1 MSKIRRSE
9 DPKIRRKTVT
19 QPVCS
24 ETAKREAVGQSADV
38 TAGVFSSTVNAG
50 ANRWSAEPLMDG
62 GVSSRDIQCVASVEG
77 HTVEEHRRA
86 MRKTGFASLIAGTI
100 LAASLG
106 AQQAPQRPPTG
117 GRGAGQGRGQNYPP
131 PSRGGGGGGG
141 AAGPADK
148 PLVDFALAD
157 KGKDVW
163 VAECVTCHGA
173 QGRGTDSGPNLM
185 RSVLFLRDR
194 YGSEI
199 GPFLKKGHPLQS
211 GKPAS
216 SLTDEQITNIAHFLR
231 KQLNDTL
238 RGATV
243 FTVQDIRTG
252 DAKAGAE
259 YFNGAGKCTTCH
271 SATGDLAGIAGK
283 YETVDIQQ
291 RMLFPGGGRGG
302 RRGGPPPK
310 SSVRI
315 SVTPQGGPSVSGVLV
330 YMDDFVVT
338 LLDESGVSRTF
349 RRTPALKVQKTDPL
363 DAHHALL
370 DSITDKQIHDVVA
383 YLETLK

>member
-1 MSKIRRSE
+1 
-9 DPKIRRKTVT
+9 
-19 QPVCS
+19 
-24 ETAKREAVGQSADV
+24 
-38 TAGVFSSTVNAG
+38 
-50 ANRWSAEPLMDG
+50 
-62 GVSSRDIQCVASVEG
+62 
-77 HTVEEHRRA
+77 
-86 MRKTGFASLIAGTI
+86 
-100 LAASLG
+100 
-106 AQQAPQRPPTG
+106 
-117 GRGAGQGRGQNYPP
+117 
-131 PSRGGGGGGG
+131 
-141 AAGPADK
+141 
-148 PLVDFALAD
+148 VDFALAD

-173 QGRGTDSGPNLM
+173 QGRGTDSGPNLI

-238 RGATV
+238 RGAAV

-271 SATGDLAGIAGK
+271 SANGDLAGIAGK

-310 SSVRI
+310 SAVRV
-315 SVTPQGGPSVSGVLV
+315 SVTPQGGPAVSGVLV

-338 LLDESGVSRTF
+338 LQDDSGVARTF
-349 RRTPALKVQKTDPL
+349 RRTAALKVQKTDPL

-370 DSITDKQIHDVVA
+370 DTITDKQIHDVVA

>member
-1 MSKIRRSE
+1 MRNGLI
-9 DPKIRRKTVT
+9 DLF
-19 QPVCS
+19 
-24 ETAKREAVGQSADV
+24 A
-38 TAGVFSSTVNAG
+38 AGGMA
-50 ANRWSAEPLMDG
+50 A
-62 GVSSRDIQCVASVEG
+62 CVV
-77 HTVEEHRRA
+77 V
-86 MRKTGFASLIAGTI
+86 
-100 LAASLG
+100 LAA
-106 AQQAPQRPPTG
+106 QAPQTPRAG
-117 GRGAGQGRGQNYPP
+117 GRGGAQVPP

-141 AAGPADK
+141 TAGPADK
-148 PLVDFALAD
+148 PLVDFALAE

-163 VAECVTCHGA
+163 IAECVTCHGA
-173 QGRGTDSGPNLM
+173 QARGTDNGPNLL
-185 RSVLFLRDR
+185 RSLVFLRDR

-238 RGATV
+238 RGASV
-243 FTVQDIRTG
+243 FTVQDIRSG

-259 YFNGAGKCTTCH
+259 FFNGAGKCTSCH

-291 RMLFPGGGRGG
+291 RLLFPGGGRG

-310 SSVRI
+310 SAVRVT
-315 SVTPQGGPSVSGVLV
+315 VTPQGGPAVSGVLV

-338 LLDESGVSRTF
+338 LQDESGVSRTF

-370 DSITDKQIHDVVA
+370 DTITDKNIHDLVA

>member
-1 MSKIRRSE
+1 MRSKGI
-9 DPKIRRKTVT
+9 
-19 QPVCS
+19 
-24 ETAKREAVGQSADV
+24 AAV
-38 TAGVFSSTVNAG
+38 
-50 ANRWSAEPLMDG
+50 
-62 GVSSRDIQCVASVEG
+62 IVA
-77 HTVEEHRRA
+77 T
-86 MRKTGFASLIAGTI
+86 TI
-100 LAASLG
+100 VVVSLG
-106 AQQAPQRPPTG
+106 AQQTPPAG
-117 GRGAGQGRGQNYPP
+117 GRGAGQGRGNFPP

-157 KGKDVW
+157 KGKDAW

-173 QGRGTDSGPNLM
+173 QARGTDTGPNLL

-216 SLTDEQITNIAHFLR
+216 TLTDEQITNIAHFLR

-238 RGATV
+238 RGAAV

-259 YFNGAGKCTTCH
+259 YFNGAGKCATCH
-271 SATGDLAGIAGK
+271 SVTGDLAGLAGK

-310 SSVRI
+310 SAVRV
-315 SVTPQGGPSVSGVLV
+315 SVTPQGGATVSGVLV

-338 LLDESGVSRTF
+338 LQDETGVSRTF
-349 RRTPALKVQKTDPL
+349 RRTPALKLQKTDPL

-370 DSITDKQIHDVVA
+370 DTITDKQIHDLVA

>member
-1 MSKIRRSE
+1 MRTAVVALVAGM
-9 DPKIRRKTVT
+9 TV
-19 QPVCS
+19 
-24 ETAKREAVGQSADV
+24 AVA
-38 TAGVFSSTVNAG
+38 
-50 ANRWSAEPLMDG
+50 
-62 GVSSRDIQCVASVEG
+62 
-77 HTVEEHRRA
+77 
-86 MRKTGFASLIAGTI
+86 
-100 LAASLG
+100 LG
-106 AQQAPQRPPTG
+106 AQEPQSPPA
-117 GRGAGQGRGQNYPP
+117 GRGGGAGRQNYPP

-148 PLVDFALAD
+148 PLVDFALAE

-163 VAECVTCHGA
+163 IAECVTCHGA
-173 QGRGTDSGPNLM
+173 QARGTDNGPNLM
-185 RSVLFLRDR
+185 RSLVFLRDR

-211 GKPAS
+211 GRAAS
-216 SLTDEQITNIAHFLR
+216 SLTDEQITNISHFLR

-238 RGATV
+238 RGAAT

-271 SATGDLAGIAGK
+271 SVTGDLAGLAAK

-302 RRGGPPPK
+302 RRGSAPPR
-310 SSVRI
+310 SAVQVT
-315 SVTPQGGPSVSGVLV
+315 VTPQGSAPVSGVLV

-338 LLDESGVSRTF
+338 LQDQNGVSRSF
-349 RRTPALKVQKTDPL
+349 RRSPSLNVKKTDPL
-363 DAHHALL
+363 EAHHTLL
-370 DSITDKQIHDVVA
+370 ETLTDKNIHDLVA

>member
-1 MSKIRRSE
+1 MRS
-9 DPKIRRKTVT
+9 IVI
-19 QPVCS
+19 
-24 ETAKREAVGQSADV
+24 AAV
-38 TAGVFSSTVNAG
+38 
-50 ANRWSAEPLMDG
+50 
-62 GVSSRDIQCVASVEG
+62 VA
-77 HTVEEHRRA
+77 A
-86 MRKTGFASLIAGTI
+86 MVVVV
-100 LAASLG
+100 SLG
-106 AQQAPQRPPTG
+106 AQEPQTPPAG
-117 GRGAGQGRGQNYPP
+117 GRGAGQGRGQTFPP

-148 PLVDFALAD
+148 PLVDFALAE

-163 VAECVTCHGA
+163 IAECVTCHGA
-173 QGRGTDSGPNLM
+173 QARGTDNGPNLM

-199 GPFLKKGHPLQS
+199 GPFLKKGHPLQT

-238 RGATV
+238 RGAAV
-243 FTVQDIRTG
+243 FTVQNIRSG

-302 RRGGPPPK
+302 RRGAPPPK
-310 SSVRI
+310 SAVRV
-315 SVTPQGGPSVSGVLV
+315 SVTPQGGATVSGVLV

-338 LLDESGVSRTF
+338 LQDETGVSRTF

-370 DSITDKQIHDVVA
+370 ETITDKQIHDVVA

>member
-1 MSKIRRSE
+1 MS
-9 DPKIRRKTVT
+9 
-19 QPVCS
+19 
-24 ETAKREAVGQSADV
+24 
-38 TAGVFSSTVNAG
+38 
-50 ANRWSAEPLMDG
+50 
-62 GVSSRDIQCVASVEG
+62 
-77 HTVEEHRRA
+77 
-86 MRKTGFASLIAGTI
+86 
-100 LAASLG
+100 LAAVAVSACVITL
-106 AQQAPQRPPTG
+106 AAQAPQTPPGG
-117 GRGAGQGRGQNYPP
+117 GRGGSQFPP

-148 PLVDFALAD
+148 PLVDFALAE

-163 VAECVTCHGA
+163 IAECVTCHGA
-173 QGRGTDSGPNLM
+173 QARGTDNGPNLL
-185 RSVLFLRDR
+185 RSLVFLRDR

-199 GPFLKKGHPLQS
+199 GPFVKKGHPLQS

-216 SLTDEQITNIAHFLR
+216 SLSDEQITNIAHFLR

-238 RGATV
+238 RGASA
-243 FTVQDIRTG
+243 FTVQDIRSG

-259 YFNGAGKCTTCH
+259 YFNGAGKCATCH
-271 SATGDLAGIAGK
+271 SVTGDLAGFAGK
-283 YETVDIQQ
+283 YEPVDIQQ
-291 RMLFPGGGRGG
+291 RLLFPGGGRGG

-310 SSVRI
+310 SAVRVSV
-315 SVTPQGGPSVSGVLV
+315 SAPGGGVVSGVLI

-338 LLDESGVSRTF
+338 LQDESGVSRTF

-370 DSITDKQIHDVVA
+370 EAITDKNIHDLVA

>member
-1 MSKIRRSE
+1 
-9 DPKIRRKTVT
+9 
-19 QPVCS
+19 
-24 ETAKREAVGQSADV
+24 
-38 TAGVFSSTVNAG
+38 
-50 ANRWSAEPLMDG
+50 
-62 GVSSRDIQCVASVEG
+62 
-77 HTVEEHRRA
+77 
-86 MRKTGFASLIAGTI
+86 MRHAGFASLIAGTI
-100 LAASLG
+100 LVVSLG
-106 AQQAPQRPPTG
+106 AQQAPQAPPAG
-117 GRGAGQGRGQNYPP
+117 GRGANQGRGQNYPP

-163 VAECVTCHGA
+163 LAECVTCHGA
-173 QGRGTDSGPNLM
+173 QGRGTDNGPNLM

-216 SLTDEQITNIAHFLR
+216 SLSDEQITNISHFLR

-259 YFNGAGKCTTCH
+259 YFSGAGKCTTCH
-271 SATGDLAGIAGK
+271 SATGDLAGLAGK

-291 RMLFPGGGRGG
+291 RMLFPGGGRG

-310 SSVRI
+310 SAVRV
-315 SVTPQGGPSVSGVLV
+315 SVTPQGGATVSGPLV

-338 LLDESGVSRTF
+338 LQDESGMSRTF

-363 DAHHALL
+363 EAHHALL
-370 DSITDKQIHDVVA
+370 ETITDKQIHDVVA

>member
-1 MSKIRRSE
+1 MRRGV
-9 DPKIRRKTVT
+9 I
-19 QPVCS
+19 
-24 ETAKREAVGQSADV
+24 GLF
-38 TAGVFSSTVNAG
+38 AGSMIVVSLVAQ
-50 ANRWSAEPLMDG
+50 EP
-62 GVSSRDIQCVASVEG
+62 Q
-77 HTVEEHRRA
+77 T
-86 MRKTGFASLIAGTI
+86 
-100 LAASLG
+100 
-106 AQQAPQRPPTG
+106 PPAG
-117 GRGAGQGRGQNYPP
+117 GRGTGTGRGQTYPP

-163 VAECVTCHGA
+163 IAECVTCHGA
-173 QGRGTDSGPNLM
+173 QARGTDNGPNLL
-185 RSVLFLRDR
+185 RSIVFLRDR

-199 GPFLKKGHPLQS
+199 GPFLKKGHPTQS
-211 GKPAS
+211 GKPAA
-216 SLTDEQITNIAHFLR
+216 SLTDEQITNISHFLR

-238 RGATV
+238 RGASV
-243 FTVQDIRTG
+243 FTVQDIRSG

-283 YETVDIQQ
+283 YESVDIQQ

-302 RRGGPPPK
+302 RRGGPAPK
-310 SSVRI
+310 SAVR
-315 SVTPQGGPSVSGVLV
+315 VTVSGQGGGAGPVSGVLV

-338 LLDESGVSRTF
+338 LQDETGVTRTF

-363 DAHHALL
+363 EAHHALL
-370 DSITDKQIHDVVA
+370 ETITDKNIHDLVA